1 MDQISLAPST
11 AALAS
16 LVKIMDCIKVGTVK
30 LATRID
36 QIEGII
42 APSLVIG
49 TVAWACMVT
58 AVQMMV
64 AQDLVQGNLNLVGT
78 PCLVQNLLILSH
90 QGHLCFHMM
99 VESCLYHHLLDKD
112 VRKTIGT
119 MEPLWRED
127 DHLGQIS
134 KANQQFQQVVT
145 LV

>member
-1 MDQISLAPST
+1 MASMASTASRATESRTEVTMASSLGKIVRVDPSQIMDQISLAPST

-64 AQDLVQGNLNLVGT
+64 A
-78 PCLVQNLLILSH
+78 
-90 QGHLCFHMM
+90 
-99 VESCLYHHLLDKD
+99 
-112 VRKTIGT
+112 
-119 MEPLWRED
+119 
-127 DHLGQIS
+127 
-134 KANQQFQQVVT
+134 
-145 LV
+145 